1 MARTKQTAGRTTPAV
16 RGPPR
21 LQLPED
27 GFNHPFQETECDMG
41 PRQGKEHPR
50 TILELRMCALSN
62 RLREKPNWW
71 EKMEDESIVEK
82 WREEALQQ
90 AGDDANPE
98 WKLTPGMV
106 NYVLEELQGYADLR
120 ESETGIEA
128 RVGPAE
134 RVWKSDELI
143 PSSLREKLLAAV
155 APLESV
161 PDSQKDWHPGSDG
174 LVLNLVH
181 PSLYPIVYER
191 TMSKNPGSVS
201 LIAVEAPEFC
211 DPMFTSER
219 FQWLPSDFL
228 IDGDGKATLASP
240 YINNVHPTQHKE
252 LCSVIPEILQRALPM
267 FERVL
272 SDTIRPLL
280 PMRIATSGGRGSGN
294 EETADCIW
302 EDGVPYPGSSSEEE
316 CEEDQEAW
324 LDKHSFKTPNAREHY
339 DGDLGVMGDRIS
351 LNDRMIQVIVKL
363 ANIVLTPEKPEYPGG
378 KWHVEGMMNE
388 NIVSSFIYYYDSENI
403 SESRLA
409 FRRATSEP
417 HAHEQDD
424 SKCMRVLYDMERD
437 LPLVQ
442 DVGDVVTKT
451 HRCVAFPNLYQHQV
465 QPFRLEDPTKPGHRK
480 ILVFFLVD
488 PTQTIPS
495 ATNVPPQQREWV
507 TEAMHRANA
516 NSALAKLP
524 LEILTMI
531 SKETDGTM
539 SRSEAEEYREELMA
553 ERTVFVE
560 ENDQDYFGY
569 VRTRICL
576 ALTIG

>member
-1 MARTKQTAGRTTPAV
+1 MTSTTRAA
-16 RGPPR
+16 RGPSR

-27 GFNHPFQETECDMG
+27 GFNHPFQESECDVG
-41 PRQGKEHPR
+41 PHQGKEHPR
-50 TILELRMCALSN
+50 TIVELRMCALSN
-62 RLREKPNWW
+62 RIREKPDWW
-71 EKMEDESIVEK
+71 EKMEDETGE
-82 WREEALQQ
+82 
-90 AGDDANPE
+90 DANPE

-106 NYVLEELQGYADLR
+106 
-120 ESETGIEA
+120 
-128 RVGPAE
+128 GPAE
-134 RVWKSDELI
+134 RVWKSDKLI
-143 PSSLREKLLAAV
+143 PSSLRERLLAAV

-161 PDSQKDWHPGSDG
+161 PDSEKDWHPGSDG
-174 LVLNLVH
+174 LVLDLVH

-191 TMSKNPGSVS
+191 TMSKNPGSASPTV
-201 LIAVEAPEFC
+201 VEAPEFC
-211 DPMFTSER
+211 DPTFTSQT
-219 FQWLPSDFL
+219 FQWLPSDFSV
-228 IDGDGKATLASP
+228 DPNGKVTLASP
-240 YINNVHPTQHKE
+240 YINNVHPTRHKDI
-252 LCSVIPEILQRALPM
+252 CSVIPEILQHALPM

-272 SDTIRPLL
+272 SDAIRPLL
-280 PMRIATSGGRGSGN
+280 PMRIATSGLYG

-302 EDGVPYPGSSSEEE
+302 DGVIPCPGSLN
-316 CEEDQEAW
+316 EEDQEAW
-324 LDKHSFKTPNAREHY
+324 LDKHPFKTPDAREHY
-339 DGDLGVMGDRIS
+339 DGDLGVMEDRIS
-351 LNDRMIQVIVKL
+351 LRDRTIQVIVKL

-424 SKCMRVLYDMERD
+424 SKCMRVLYDMDRD

-442 DVGDVVTKT
+442 NIGDVVTKA

-507 TEAMHRANA
+507 TEAMHSADG

-524 LEILTMI
+524 VEVLTMI
-531 SKETDGTM
+531 SEANDGTM
-539 SRSEAEEYREELMA
+539 TRSEAEKYREELMA

-560 ENDQDYFGY
+560 ANDQDYFGFEFNMWHIFMIAFHMTGEQPGEASPPSNSPKPKLLSSASRRERKGQ
-569 VRTRICL
+569 VKISQ
-576 ALTIG
+576 